1 MRLSAATYEAA
12 VTIYRTGKTWR
23 YDFRM
28 AGIRYS
34 QRGFETKQAAKQAEH
49 ERRKRILVG
58 LTGEWSSF
66 GELVADWIEHLKGR
80 NVSEHYQ
87 QLALGQFD
95 KWLPSLS
102 VLPPAEIRPLAIQR
116 ALAECA
122 RRTSPQNANS
132 VRRQLRACFAFGCR
146 LGGLALNPA
155 SAVLPFRE
163 PARDATQIHAIPT
176 GHLRAVILA
185 APAWLGR
192 MLTVQA
198 LTGAR
203 WIEIARLRP
212 QDCELDA
219 DPPAVWLRHRKGG
232 DRSRRRVLPIAAARA
247 VREQL
252 RRGNS
257 EWLWPGR
264 PGTEH
269 RGYDGCWRQL
279 QRACARAEVPA
290 YSFHAVRRWAAT
302 VAMERGFQDRVAAE
316 FLGHADA
323 SVIHRYQRV
332 EDALAAQIGAALA
345 EELG

>member
-1 MRLSAATYEAA
+1 M
-12 VTIYRTGKTWR
+12 TIYRAGRTWR

-28 AGIRYS
+28 AGVRYTE
-34 QRGFETKQAAKQAEH
+34 RGFETKQAARQAEA

-66 GELVADWIEHLKGR
+66 GDLVADWIESLR
-80 NVSEHYQ
+80 DRDVSQHYQ
-87 QLALGQFD
+87 NLAIGQFD

-102 VLPPAEIRPLAIQR
+102 TLPPAEIRPLAIQR

-132 VRRQLRACFAFGCR
+132 IRRQLKACFAFGCR
-146 LGGLALNPA
+146 LGGLAVNPA
-155 SAVLPFRE
+155 AAVLPFRE
-163 PARDATQIHAIPT
+163 PERRAEDVIAIPT

-185 APAWLGR
+185 APGWLAR

-212 QDCELDA
+212 QDCELDT

-232 DRSRRRVLPIAAARA
+232 DRSRRRVLPAAAALA

-252 RRGNS
+252 PRGNR

-269 RGYDGCWRQL
+269 RQYDGCWKQL
-279 QRACARAEVPA
+279 QAACRRAEVPA

-302 VAMERGFQDRVAAE
+302 VAMHRGFQDRVAAE

-332 EDALAAQIGAALA
+332 EDALAASIGAALA